1 MKEEWKVIKDY
12 PNYSIS
18 NTQKVKNNKTGR
30 ILKAQG
36 TGAVT
41 LCDRSHN
48 RKANKGILSLYL
60 KYFEGFPMDRN
71 ARTKILNEDTGEI
84 YYGYKAACE
93 ALGVKYDGSSNI
105 RAAIYKKNNSGTDKT
120 AYGYHFD
127 EIY

>member
-1 MKEEWKVIKDY
+1 MKEEWKVITDY

-30 ILKAQG
+30 ILKPRKN
-36 TGAVT
+36 GAVT
-41 LCDRSHN
+41 LSNRSNH
-48 RKANKGILSLYL
+48 RKVSRGILLLYL
-60 KYFEGFPMDRN
+60 KYFEGFPMDQR

-84 YYGYKAACE
+84 YYGYKAACK
-93 ALGVKYDGSSNI
+93 ALGVPNKGDSNI
-105 RAAIYKKNNSGTDKT
+105 WSAIHQKNKAGEYKT

>member
-1 MKEEWKVIKDY
+1 MKEEWKVITDY

-18 NTQKVKNNKTGR
+18 NTRKIKNNKTGR
-30 ILKAQG
+30 ILKAHG

-41 LCDRSHN
+41 LSDLSN
-48 RKANKGILSLYL
+48 KRKATRGILTLYL
-60 KYFEGFPMDRN
+60 KYFEGFPMDQR

-84 YYGYKAACE
+84 YYGYKAVCK
-93 ALGVKYDGSSNI
+93 ALRVPDAGGANIWSAIHQKNKDGD
-105 RAAIYKKNNSGTDKT
+105 YKT

>member
-1 MKEEWKVIKDY
+1 MKEEWKVITDY

-30 ILKAQG
+30 ILKAKG

-41 LCDRSHN
+41 LSDHSHN
-48 RKANKGILSLYL
+48 RKANRGILTLYL
-60 KYFEGFPMDRN
+60 KYFKGFPMDRN

-105 RAAIYKKNNSGTDKT
+105 RAAIRGTDKR

>member
-1 MKEEWKVIKDY
+1 MKEEWKVITDY

-18 NTQKVKNNKTGR
+18 NTRKVRNNKTGR
-30 ILKAQG
+30 ILK
-36 TGAVT
+36 TRSNGAVM
-41 LCDRSHN
+41 LSDHSHN
-48 RKANKGILSLYL
+48 RKANRGILTLYL

-84 YYGYKAACE
+84 YYGYKDACE

-105 RAAIYKKNNSGTDKT
+105 RAAIYKKNKSGTDKT